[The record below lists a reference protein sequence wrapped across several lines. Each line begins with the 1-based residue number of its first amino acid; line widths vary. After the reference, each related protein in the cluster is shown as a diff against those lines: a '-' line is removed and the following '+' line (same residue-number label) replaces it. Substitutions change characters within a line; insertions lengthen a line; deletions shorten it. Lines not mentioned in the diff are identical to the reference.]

1 MPRPSPIKKSIQ
13 YGEHV
18 LTLET
23 GEIARQA
30 SGAVMASLGDT
41 VVLATVGGGPL
52 RLFGP
57 GFLSSHGGL
66 PGKDLCGGTDPRRV
80 LSP

>member
-13 YGEHV
+13 YGEHL

-23 GEIARQA
+23 GEVARQA

-41 VVLATVGGGPL
+41 VVLATVVAEKSTRPEGDFFP
-52 RLFGP
+52 
-57 GFLSSHGGL
+57 
-66 PGKDLCGGTDPRRV
+66 
-80 LSP
+80 